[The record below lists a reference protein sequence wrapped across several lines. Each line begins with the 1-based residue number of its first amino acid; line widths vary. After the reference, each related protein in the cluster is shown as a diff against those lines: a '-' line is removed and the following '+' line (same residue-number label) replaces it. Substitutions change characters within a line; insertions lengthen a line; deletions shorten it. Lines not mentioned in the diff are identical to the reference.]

1 MSEPSYADVAEMS
14 NIVGAVKKV
23 TQKGEPYSR
32 PLQVTQ
38 KLRDTISKLVA
49 GGCDF
54 DEAVNIVQLIC
65 YSDQQWGNGTN
76 NAVDSII
83 WLEEMYKAGAGTNI
97 PDRIADFVLVTQGYF
112 SVTECDKECQIVTVR
127 DKANRRQVLHR
138 LVQKKIL
145 EKHPEKN
152 GLFRKLISE
161 APAIEWVQADISN
174 VYRMKFPFE
183 LEKYV
188 LLYPKN
194 IVVWA
199 GCGNQGKTAA
209 MLDTI
214 RLNMNQFKIHYFNS
228 EMGAE
233 ELKVRLS
240 LFDNVAEN
248 EWIFDPRERS
258 FNFAEVIYPD
268 DLNIIDYLELSEGN
282 FYKIAHEI
290 RGIHDKLRKG
300 VAIIALQKK
309 EGAEFG
315 RGADLSAEKARL
327 YVTMDSNILK
337 IKKGKNWAQKGV
349 NPNNM
354 EFPFKLV
361 NGAKFYHEGGI

>member
-1 MSEPSYADVAEMS
+1 MTKEIPKGYEQIYSLAGLTQLSYRLKAANCDLLEAWAIIDALWKQANLSERL
-14 NIVGAVKKV
+14 
-23 TQKGEPYSR
+23 GENAP
-32 PLQVTQ
+32 
-38 KLRDTISKLVA
+38 K
-49 GGCDF
+49 
-54 DEAVNIVQLIC
+54 ELI
-65 YSDQQWGNGTN
+65 NLN
-76 NAVDSII
+76 NHIKDIFENPEGVS
-83 WLEEMYKAGAGTNI
+83 LS
-97 PDRIADFVLVTQGYF
+97 DRIEEFITVTQGYF
-112 SVTECDKECQIVTVR
+112 SVTECDKECQIVTQR
-127 DKANRRQVLHR
+127 DKGNRRQVLHR
-138 LVQKKIL
+138 LVQKGIL
-145 EKHPEKN
+145 EKHPDKN

-161 APAIEWVQADISN
+161 ATAIEWVQADISN
-174 VYRMKFPFE
+174 VYRARFPFE

-194 IVVWA
+194 IVVLA
-199 GCGNQGKTAA
+199 GCGNAGKTAF
-209 MLDTI
+209 MLNVI
-214 RLNMNQFKIHYFNS
+214 KLNMNKFNVHYFNS

-240 LFDNVAEN
+240 KFDDVAEN

-268 DLNIIDYLELSEGN
+268 DMNIIDYLELNEGN

-315 RGADLSAEKARL
+315 RGADLSAEKSRL
-327 YVTMDSNILK
+327 YLTMDSNILK
-337 IKKGKNWAQKGV
+337 IKKGKNWAQQTL

-354 EFPFKLV
+354 EFPYKLV
-361 NGAKFYHEGGI
+361 NGAKFIYEGG